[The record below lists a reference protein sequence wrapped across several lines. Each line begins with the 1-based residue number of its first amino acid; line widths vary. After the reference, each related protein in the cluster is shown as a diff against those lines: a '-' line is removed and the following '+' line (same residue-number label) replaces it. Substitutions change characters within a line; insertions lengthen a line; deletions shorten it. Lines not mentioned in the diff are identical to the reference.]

1 MSERL
6 TQFLGDTP
14 GRTIVRLAI
23 ISFVVGIILSAI
35 GLTPIELWFTLQ
47 DFALRLYELGFD
59 AFWRLGRYFVWGA
72 VVVVPVFLLLRL
84 LKLGR

>member
-14 GRTIVRLAI
+14 GRTLVRLAV
-23 ISFVVGIILSAI
+23 ISFVVGIILSAL
-35 GLTPIELWFTLQ
+35 GLTPLELWFKLQ
-47 DFALRLYELGFD
+47 DFALRLYDLGFD
-59 AFWRLGRYFVWGA
+59 ALWRLGRYFVWGA
-72 VVVVPVFLLLRL
+72 AVVVPIFLVLRL